1 MLLARLRPGER
12 SAGEAKQGH
21 RIGLHDVGG
30 RATGV
35 SPALADTELHGGE
48 WGDPQLD
55 ASPGEAQRKQS
66 AGGTCSL
73 REQGALRIAARIDEA
88 DGAAQYVDFCARHPP
103 GHGEDASIA
112 PVSRIGSR
120 SGRLARLGFTD
131 AAAAAELV
139 EAWSQHASPEQI
151 DAALAELQCAAD
163 PDLALDGMNNLV
175 HARPDIFGLL
185 DADDVLVQRLAAV
198 LGASVA
204 LNQHLSS
211 HPADVEVLT
220 GSIDRRPLADLR
232 AELLAAVGA
241 EPDAAYPIAEPERA
255 DDLRRAYR
263 RAVLRIAAR
272 DLTSADLLAVLPDI
286 AAELADLADATVEA
300 ALALARGEIPE
311 WPSTRLAVVA
321 LGKTG
326 AGELNYVS
334 DVDVLFVAE
343 PQLDDHGEPVC
354 EPGVAAQVGTK
365 LASALTRICSAHTAA
380 GTIWPLDAALRPEGK
395 AGALVRT
402 LASHQAYYERW
413 AKNWEFQAMLKA
425 RPMAGDLALG
435 QDFVDLVWPMV
446 WRVADND
453 QFVAETQAMRQRVI
467 ALLPHRDANHEIK
480 LGAGGLRDVEF
491 SVQLLQLVHGRA
503 DERLRLR
510 GTFEALNALVD
521 HGYVGRADGFDLGTA
536 YRLQRLLEHRIQL
549 YRLRRTHLMPAD
561 EVNQRW
567 LARSIGLAE
576 TDELMHLWRATTRR
590 VLRLHQRLFYSPLLA
605 AVARIPSAEVGLT
618 AEAAQTRLRAL
629 GYADPTAALRHIE
642 ALSSG
647 MSRSAEIQRQILPAM
662 LTWLTAGPNPDHG
675 LLAFRQ
681 VSEALGATP
690 WYLRTMRDG
699 DVMAENLAR
708 ILSSSRYAVELLLR
722 SPQNAALLGDAEG
735 LMPRT
740 FDEIVTEMRTAA
752 RRHDSP
758 DEAVATIRAS
768 RRNELLRLA
777 MADLLGQIE
786 LVDLGAA
793 LSAVT
798 AATIDVTLEVAS
810 RGLALPPLAVI
821 AMGRWGG
828 AELSYGSDADAM
840 FVLADNDW
848 ADATASATTAI
859 SRLRALLAQP
869 GADPA
874 LEIDVDLRPEGK
886 QGAIVRSVTSYRAYY
901 ERWSSTWEAQALLRA
916 APGAGDPGVAAEVLA
931 VIDAI
936 RYPTGGLSTT
946 QVHEIRRLKGRMEAE
961 RAPRGGD
968 AARNL
973 KLGPGGLS
981 DVEWIVQL
989 VQLRHGAELRGLRS
1003 TSTLFALEAAAAF
1016 DLLSADDADVL
1027 SQAWTLSSRIRNAVM
1042 LLRGR
1047 AGDNLPTDPRELSAV
1062 AQILGYAKGESSLMV
1077 EEQRRRARLVR
1088 QVMDRV
1094 FWAND

>member
-1 MLLARLRPGER
+1 M
-12 SAGEAKQGH
+12 
-21 RIGLHDVGG
+21 
-30 RATGV
+30 
-35 SPALADTELHGGE
+35 
-48 WGDPQLD
+48 
-55 ASPGEAQRKQS
+55 
-66 AGGTCSL
+66 
-73 REQGALRIAARIDEA
+73 
-88 DGAAQYVDFCARHPP
+88 
-103 GHGEDASIA
+103 
-112 PVSRIGSR
+112 SRIGSR

-139 EAWSQHASPEQI
+139 EAWSQRATPQQI
-151 DAALAELQCAAD
+151 DQALAELQCAAD

-175 HARPDIFGLL
+175 HVRPDLFELL
-185 DADDVLVQRLAAV
+185 ASDEVVIDRLAAV

-204 LNQHLSS
+204 LNQHLVAN
-211 HPADVEVLT
+211 PADLEILCGSVE
-220 GSIDRRPLADLR
+220 RRSLATLR
-232 AELLAAVGA
+232 TELLVAVGA
-241 EPDAAYPIAEPERA
+241 DPSDARPVADPSRS

-263 RAVLRIAAR
+263 REVLRIAAR
-272 DLTSADLLAVLPDI
+272 DLTAADLLAVLPDI
-286 AAELADLADATVEA
+286 AAELADLADATVET
-300 ALALARGEIPE
+300 ALALARGEVPD
-311 WPSTRLAVVA
+311 WASARLGVVA

-343 PQLDDHGEPVC
+343 PAVDADGEPTC
-354 EPGVAAQVGTK
+354 EASVAVGVATK
-365 LASALTRICSAHTAA
+365 LAGALVRICSAHTAA

-425 RPMAGDLALG
+425 RPMAGDRALG
-435 QDFVDLVWPMV
+435 QDFVDMVWPMV

-467 ALLPHRDANHEIK
+467 ALLPNRDANHEIK

-549 YRLRRTHLMPAD
+549 HQLRRTHLMPVD

-605 AVARIPSAEVGLT
+605 AVARIPSTEVGLT
-618 AEAAQTRLRAL
+618 SEAAEVRLRAL
-629 GYADPTAALRHIE
+629 GYADARAALRHIE

-708 ILSSSRYAVELLLR
+708 ILSSSRYAVDLLLR
-722 SPQNAALLGDAEG
+722 SPQNAALLGDSEG

-752 RRHDSP
+752 RRHESA

-798 AATIDVTLEVAS
+798 AATIDAALEVAS
-810 RGLALPPLAVI
+810 RGLSLPPIAVI

-840 FVLADNDW
+840 FVLADNDQ
-848 ADATASATTAI
+848 ADATANATTAI
-859 SRLRALLAQP
+859 SRLRALLARP

-874 LEIDVDLRPEGK
+874 LEIDVDLRPEGR
-886 QGAIVRSVTSYRAYY
+886 QGAVVRSLTSYRTYY
-901 ERWSSTWEAQALLRA
+901 QRWSSTWESQALLRA
-916 APGAGDPGVAAEVLA
+916 APGAGDAAVATELLA
-931 VIDAI
+931 MVDPL
-936 RYPTGGLSTT
+936 RYPADGLSTT

-981 DVEWIVQL
+981 DVEWVVQL
-989 VQLRHGAELRGLRS
+989 LQLRHGARLRGLRS

-1016 DLLSADDADVL
+1016 DLLAADDAEVL
-1027 SQAWTLSSRIRNAVM
+1027 AQSWTLSSRIRNAIM

-1047 AGDNLPTDPRELSAV
+1047 AGDTLPTDPRELSAV

-1088 QVMDRV
+1088 QVMDRI